1 MTKVLLTE
9 AYLEDIADAIRAKN
23 GTQNTYTPEEMS
35 EAISNLEDVGY
46 YFNTTIGA
54 GTYQSGG
61 YKNVYKN
68 LVPNTVRNTGT
79 SCEYMFDGYTG
90 NNISTL
96 PNFNTTNV
104 TSMNGMF
111 RQCTNLTTL
120 DISNFKTNNVTNV
133 NMMFQNCSNLTQIT
147 LPQDFLEIPNYVT
160 ANGLFYGCSH
170 LTSVNLEAL
179 HTGNITNFGQMFYGC
194 SSLVSLDLS
203 GFDFRKTN
211 NSGYPTAMFSG
222 CTNLESI
229 NLNVGAN
236 KFPFISYAFVASS
249 LFKGCSKL
257 RAVDLRNFLT
267 DISSAEYLFDGCTL
281 LETINMEG
289 ITLNRISGTSTN
301 YGAFRYWFRGCT
313 NLKNL
318 TFGTGLGTGLS
329 SSSTSNCFNIDL
341 TPCTLLTHDSL
352 VDFLTKLADVSDK
365 GAPVAV
371 TTVRLGSTN
380 LAKLTAEEIA
390 IATNK
395 GWTVS

>member
-9 AYLEDIADAIRAKN
+9 SYLENIADAIRAKN
-23 GTQNTYTPEEMS
+23 GTQDTYTPGEMS
-35 EAISNLEDVGY
+35 EAINNIESVGD
-46 YFNTTIGA
+46 YFNTTISS
-54 GTYQSGG
+54 GTYGSGG
-61 YKNVYKN
+61 YKRVYKN
-68 LVPNTVRNTGT
+68 LIPNTVRNTGT
-79 SCEYMFDGYTG
+79 SCEYMFYGYPG
-90 NNISTL
+90 DNISTL

-111 RQCTNLTTL
+111 GQCTNLTTL
-120 DISNFKTNNVTNV
+120 DISNFKTNKVTSV
-133 NMMFQNCSNLTQIT
+133 NTMFYQCSSLTQIT

-160 ANGLFYGCSH
+160 ANGLFNGCSK

-179 HTGNITNFGQMFYGC
+179 HTSNITDFNNMFAGC

-203 GFDFRKTN
+203 GFDFRKTG
-211 NSGYPTAMFSG
+211 NSGSPGAMFSG
-222 CTNLESI
+222 CTNLESV
-229 NLNVGAN
+229 NLDVGDKKVPFVSFAN
-236 KFPFISYAFVASS
+236 HLGY
-249 LFKGCSKL
+249 LFNGCSKL
-257 RAVDLRNFLT
+257 REVDLRNFLT
-267 DISSAEYLFDGCTL
+267 DISSAQYVFAGCTS
-281 LETINMEG
+281 LETINMDG
-289 ITLNRISGTSTN
+289 ITLNRINGQSTN
-301 YGAFRYWFRGCT
+301 YGAFRDWFKGCT

-318 TFGTGLGTGLS
+318 TFGTGLGAALS
-329 SSSTSNCFNIDL
+329 SSSTSNCFYIDL
-341 TPCTLLTHDSL
+341 TPCSLLTHDSL